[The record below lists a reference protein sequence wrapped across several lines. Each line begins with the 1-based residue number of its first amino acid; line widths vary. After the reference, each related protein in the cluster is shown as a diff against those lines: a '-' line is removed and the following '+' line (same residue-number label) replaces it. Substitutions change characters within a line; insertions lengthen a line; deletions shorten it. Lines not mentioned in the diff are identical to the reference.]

1 MNSDLVGT
9 DPKVD
14 KPRRILHLQFYFGR
28 RCVPLFSAQCLLS
41 CRWSGLSAQRLV
53 KTSAMS
59 STSESKSQN
68 SFVTQ
73 NFLKYSNLYHH
84 QLYDNEVFNP
94 GALLTGLL
102 KHETTAAGVP
112 TPKSSCP
119 PASPPPPDLRNFREA
134 LTSSLPPPQATP

>member
-14 KPRRILHLQFYFGR
+14 KPRRILHLQFHFGR
-28 RCVPLFSAQCLLS
+28 RCVSLFSAQCLLS

-68 SFVTQ
+68 SSGFCVQ
-73 NFLKYSNLYHH
+73 KLIKIF
-84 QLYDNEVFNP
+84 Q
-94 GALLTGLL
+94 
-102 KHETTAAGVP
+102 
-112 TPKSSCP
+112 
-119 PASPPPPDLRNFREA
+119 
-134 LTSSLPPPQATP
+134 SLPPPII